1 MTPRLRE
8 GIDAAKRGDKATAR
22 RLLQQVL
29 STDGDNELA
38 LMWMASVVE
47 PIDERRFYLERA
59 LRVNPNNARA
69 SEALRRLGGPSEPVN
84 TAPRLRTSPTNAA
97 AARRAAPAAPNSNIY
112 LIAAAV
118 VAFVV
123 IAVIVASAISSLS
136 PTANP
141 TPTIVAVQVIEQTRA
156 AMAVQSQTPTRS
168 SRQQPTATTLPGIVV
183 TLDAALLTPLPPT
196 FTPTHTPEPSET
208 PVPTATPFPL
218 NRFEIVYA
226 DIEAGADAASLYR
239 SNADG
244 SGEEKL
250 ASGNDGGFDNLAY
263 DPNSGRIAF
272 TRFKEETEFL
282 QVFSTA
288 LNNLTAAQPV
298 TDITGVSNVLHPS
311 WSPDGAS
318 IVFSSNFTGNDEL
331 WLVNVSDG
339 GMRQLTDSPDAS
351 DTEPSFSPDGSQIVF
366 TSDMDSPGFS
376 AIYVMDADGEN
387 VTRLTVAPIS
397 KSPAWS
403 PDGTRIAYINN
414 SQGDDDVYV
423 MDANGQRPFMVTVDD
438 NGAVDAFPVWSPDGR
453 WIVFSS
459 NRNDETGWYITDLQ
473 GNVESVTVPGR
484 TPQSLVFI
492 TD

>member
-69 SEALRRLGGPSEPVN
+69 SEALRRLGGPSEPIN

-97 AARRAAPAAPNSNIY
+97 AARRAAPTAPNSNIY

-123 IAVIVASAISSLS
+123 IAVIVASAVSSLS
-136 PTANP
+136 PSANP
-141 TPTIVAVQVIEQTRA
+141 TPTIVAVQVLEQTRA
-156 AMAVQSQTPTRS
+156 AMVVQSQTPTR

-196 FTPTHTPEPSET
+196 FTPTRTPEPSET
-208 PVPTATPFPL
+208 PVPSATPFPL
-218 NRFEIVYA
+218 SRFEILYA
-226 DIEAGADAASLYR
+226 DIEPGATAASLYS

-250 ASGNDGGFDNLAY
+250 ASGNDGGFDHLAY
-263 DPNSGRIAF
+263 DPTSGRIAF
-272 TRFKEETEFL
+272 TRPEEDTDFL
-282 QVFSTA
+282 QVFSAA
-288 LNNLTAAQPV
+288 LDDLTTVQQV
-298 TDITGVSNVLHPS
+298 TDITGETLVSHPS
-311 WSPDGAS
+311 WSPDGTS
-318 IVFSSNFTGNDEL
+318 IVFSANFTGNDEL

-339 GMRQLTDSPDAS
+339 GMRQLTDSPTAS
-351 DTEPSFSPDGSQIVF
+351 DTEPSFSPDGSQILF

-376 AIYVMDADGEN
+376 AIYVMDADGDN
-387 VTRLTVAPIS
+387 LTRLTVAPIS

-414 SQGDDDVYV
+414 SQGDDDIYV

-438 NGAVDAFPVWSPDGR
+438 NGAVDAFPVWSPDGL

-473 GNVESVTVPGR
+473 GNAESVTVPGR